1 MVMLRK
7 FVLSLVTVWCVA
19 LSGPSMAT
27 PERSF
32 ALVSLIG
39 DKLDVVLAMPGTGSN
54 IDRNRREVITD
65 PRGVMDTVALR
76 LALAAVQKAVPG
88 ASAVALGMAPSA
100 LHERQE
106 RLFDG
111 DSVALPGALVDALV
125 NAKASHLLL
134 ITKRRAE
141 ARVPFQEGHK
151 GVGQVQGLGFY
162 VDFQQGV
169 IRGDNLDLVRGYIAP
184 FAYLRLSL
192 VDVISGKVLAHEA
205 VEGMRTVPAT
215 QNANQQSAWDAMTP
229 AQKVTAL
236 ERLLREALDE
246 SVAKLLSR

>member
-1 MVMLRK
+1 MSCK
-7 FVLSLVTVWCVA
+7 FILWLAMGWCVA
-19 LSGPSMAT
+19 LSGPSMAA
-27 PERSF
+27 PDRSF

-39 DKLDVVLAMPGTGSN
+39 DKLEVVMAMPGTGSSL
-54 IDRNRREVITD
+54 DRNRREVIAD
-65 PRGVMDTVALR
+65 ARGVMDTVALR
-76 LALAAVQKAVPG
+76 LALAAVQKAEPS
-88 ASAVALGMAPSA
+88 AKAVALGLAPSA
-100 LHERQE
+100 LHERQD

-141 ARVPFQEGHK
+141 ARVPFADGHR

-169 IRGDNLDLVRGYIAP
+169 IRGDNLDLVRGFIAP

-192 VDVISGKVLAHEA
+192 VDVSSGKVLAQEA

-215 QNANQQSAWDAMTP
+215 QDANQQSAWDAMTA

-236 ERLLREALDE
+236 ERLLREQLNE
-246 SVAKLLSR
+246 SVAKLLTR